1 MLIFLSA
8 MVVWLQALGRVSG
21 SASSAHILIHA
32 PLSQLFRAR
41 MVNKIGTI
49 NRFFFFS
56 GLQPLTFGN
65 YDKTAYWNKKKKI
78 RRFFVFYFVKYRVLD
93 YIILVVSLLT
103 HCDQI
108 LEV

>member
-1 MLIFLSA
+1 

-49 NRFFFFS
+49 NRFFFS

-65 YDKTAYWNKKKKI
+65 YDKTAYWNKKKKYA
-78 RRFFVFYFVKYRVLD
+78 VFLYFILLSTECL
-93 YIILVVSLLT
+93 IISF
-103 HCDQI
+103 
-108 LEV
+108 